1 MKEAGSPPLP
11 QTPSGNIES
20 HLEVS
25 SHKEEP
31 GRSQKRRGLVPWIIV
46 GLVGFLVI
54 AVALGV
60 GLGVGLTRHKSS
72 ISSSKCGSF
81 PMGCGIIAHPVS
93 SSSSASSAANSTSNV
108 ALPHGIYNDSSVSI
122 VALGDGDKRLLFQEG
137 TGSIREALFTQS
149 ANSWTSDINNVVA
162 TDARNNTPL
171 AALLVNSTGTPF
183 AADTGPVVGVS
194 ELPRNE

>member
-31 GRSQKRRGLVPWIIV
+31 GISQKRRGLVPWIIV

-72 ISSSKCGSF
+72 ISSSKCGPFLS
-81 PMGCGIIAHPVS
+81 
-93 SSSSASSAANSTSNV
+93 
-108 ALPHGIYNDSSVSI
+108 
-122 VALGDGDKRLLFQEG
+122 DGVVESLL
-137 TGSIREALFTQS
+137 T
-149 ANSWTSDINNVVA
+149 
-162 TDARNNTPL
+162 
-171 AALLVNSTGTPF
+171 LLVLHPRHPRQQILHRMQRCPMESTTTPRYQSWLWGMVTSGCCSRR
-183 AADTGPVVGVS
+183 APGVFEKRS
-194 ELPRNE
+194 SPNPQIHGRAISTTL